1 MNALRPVPSRD
12 PAAFEAL
19 YVAAYRPMVFL
30 AFATTQSV
38 EAAEE
43 IAQEAFV
50 QLYRNWDRVAEHRAW
65 LRRAVMSLSTSW
77 VRRTVRARTVG
88 ALPLHDQVEP
98 GMSVEVWSALA
109 ALPPRQRAAV
119 VLRYVEDLS
128 ERDIAAVLK
137 CRPGTVK
144 SMLSRARDV
153 LRKELSDDQD

>member
-1 MNALRPVPSRD
+1 MNALRPVPSRRD
-12 PAAFEAL
+12 PADFEAL

-30 AFATTQSV
+30 AFATTQSI

-43 IAQEAFV
+43 IAQDAFV
-50 QLYRNWDRVAEHRAW
+50 QLYRNWDRVTEHRAW

-88 ALPLHDQVEP
+88 ILPPPHQVGP
-98 GMSVEVWSALA
+98 DISAEVWSVLA
-109 ALPPRQRAAV
+109 ALPARQRAAV
-119 VLRYVEDLS
+119 VLRYVDDLS
-128 ERDIAAVLK
+128 ERDIAAALK

-153 LRKELSDDQD
+153 LRKELSDD